1 MKKVYPHE
9 RKHNRWPQTL
19 KKIGFVAFFAKSHP
33 RFSKQKIGAA
43 GGPVAPI
50 YMGGPQTGRAA
61 LIMVDR

>member
-43 GGPVAPI
+43 GVPCRPDLYG
-50 YMGGPQTGRAA
+50 QAA
-61 LIMVDR
+61 NRSRGLNKCL